1 MIIITKLKKIY
12 FQEEEAEM
20 IVETFLSF
28 KELQKD
34 YQQNRIQIVNNNLKN
49 KIINKNNKN

>member
-12 FQEEEAEM
+12 FQEEEAGM
-20 IVETFLSF
+20 IVEIFLSF

-34 YQQNRIQIVNNNLKN
+34 YQQNKIQIVNNNLKN
-49 KIINKNNKN
+49 KIKNKNNKN

>member
-12 FQEEEAEM
+12 FQEEEVEM
-20 IVETFLSF
+20 IEELFLSF